1 MKKEILYKVRTL
13 VPGDIFGH
21 EEFIK
26 HEDPEHGIITREFR
40 VMSLVHSEIIYVK
53 KHEFL
58 ACKYTKTTDKL

>member
-1 MKKEILYKVRTL
+1 M
-13 VPGDIFGH
+13 PGDIFGH

-26 HEDPEHGIITREFR
+26 HDDALTTEVKREYR

-58 ACKYTKTTDKL
+58 

>member
-1 MKKEILYKVRTL
+1 M
-13 VPGDIFGH
+13 PGDIFGH

-26 HEDPEHGIITREFR
+26 HDHPESKEILREFR

-58 ACKYTKTTDKL
+58 AFINKNDVALL